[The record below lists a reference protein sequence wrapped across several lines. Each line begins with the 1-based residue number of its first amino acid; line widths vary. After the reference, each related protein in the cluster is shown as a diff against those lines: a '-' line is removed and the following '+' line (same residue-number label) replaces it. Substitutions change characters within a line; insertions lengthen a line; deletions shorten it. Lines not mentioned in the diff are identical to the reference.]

1 LVSLKAIHN
10 IARQHDKFN
19 KNIPLKILV
28 FTIFSLLFV
37 LLYNQGRDYQD
48 AIKNGFFI
56 APLITLMITHQE
68 KYLNIFLKVYKISSS
83 TSSDYNKEDDEIDEK
98 SKKIRLNLLKIRFN
112 SENYTAENKEIWHVI
127 KETWE
132 YSTRNR
138 DSYKRENT
146 QTLIIVAFL
155 LMTGYI
161 MLILS
166 LYSIALFFL
175 VYSFS
180 MLVNRLFLAL
190 RAIIKYYLIAK
201 VSVLLNNE
209 VEQSLEKDMKNS
221 MPPKKR

>member
-1 LVSLKAIHN
+1 
-10 IARQHDKFN
+10 
-19 KNIPLKILV
+19 
-28 FTIFSLLFV
+28 
-37 LLYNQGRDYQD
+37 
-48 AIKNGFFI
+48 
-56 APLITLMITHQE
+56 MITHQE